1 MMSLQGALYPWRF
14 RIVLALL
21 ALLVGVIAWRIVDLQ
36 VMDQGFLKGQGDARS
51 VRHIPIPAHRGL
63 ITDRNGEPLA
73 VSTPVTT
80 LWGNPKELQAA
91 RARWPELAKA
101 LGQDAAV
108 LSERLQSQASR
119 EFMYLVR
126 GLTPEQGQEI
136 LDLKIPGVYAQE
148 EFRRFYPAGEVAA
161 HVVGFTDIDDR
172 GREGM
177 ELAYDEWLAGVPGK
191 RQVLKDRRGRLIKD
205 VQVTKNAKP
214 GKAMAL
220 SIDLR
225 LQYLAHSELRNV
237 VHEYGAKAASL
248 VMVDVKTGEIL
259 AMANQPTYNPNNRR
273 NLQPAAMR
281 NRAMIDVF
289 EPGSTV
295 KPFSI
300 AAALATGK
308 YQPDSVV
315 NTLPGW
321 MRIGRY
327 TIRDVSRGGMLSL
340 TGILMKSSNVG
351 ISKIALDIGAEPVY
365 AVMQQAGFGQD
376 TGLGFPG
383 ERVGNLPNHRKWRDA
398 ETASLAYGYGLSVT
412 AVQLAH
418 AYAVLGNQGTNVPLS
433 LLRLDRAQD
442 GVQVIDKQISG
453 TVLQMLRAVVEEEG
467 GGGARAKVPGYHVG
481 GKSGTAKKI
490 SGTGGYTK
498 DAYRSFFAGVAPLSN
513 PRIAAVVVVDEPS
526 KGQYYGG
533 LVAAPVFGKVM
544 ARALRLMN
552 VAPDNLP
559 PPAELQTAEA
569 AKGKE
574 GAADADAIESP
585 AATRRQRRPD
595 PRADARQPQ
604 GSWWRPVPG
613 GAGAAA

>member
-1 MMSLQGALYPWRF
+1 MMNLQGALYPWRF
-14 RIVLALL
+14 RIVLVLL
-21 ALLVGVIAWRIVDLQ
+21 ALLVGAIAWRIVDLQ

-101 LGQDAAV
+101 LGQEAAI

-119 EFMYLVR
+119 EFIYLVR
-126 GLTPEQGQEI
+126 GLTPEQGQDI

-205 VQVTKNAKP
+205 VQVVKNAKA

-300 AAALATGK
+300 AAALGTGK

-418 AYAVLGNQGTNVPLS
+418 AYAVLGNQGSNVPLS
-433 LLRLDRAQD
+433 LLRLDRPQD

-569 AKGKE
+569 AKGK
-574 GAADADAIESP
+574 
-585 AATRRQRRPD
+585 
-595 PRADARQPQ
+595 
-604 GSWWRPVPG
+604 G
-613 GAGAAA
+613 GRI

>member
-1 MMSLQGALYPWRF
+1 MNLQGALYPWRF

-21 ALLVGVIAWRIVDLQ
+21 ALLVGAIAWRIVDLQ

-101 LGQDAAV
+101 LSQDAAT
-108 LSERLQSQASR
+108 LSERLQSQAAR
-119 EFMYLVR
+119 EFIYLVR
-126 GLTPEQGQEI
+126 GLTPEQGQDV

-205 VQVTKNAKP
+205 VQVTKNAKA

-300 AAALATGK
+300 AAALGTGK
-308 YQPDSVV
+308 YKPDSVV

-418 AYAVLGNQGTNVPLS
+418 AYAVLGNQGSNVPLS
-433 LLRLDRAQD
+433 LLRLDRPQD

-453 TVLQMLRAVVEEEG
+453 IVLQMLRAVVEEEG

-513 PRIAAVVVVDEPS
+513 PRIAAVIVVDEPS

-559 PPAELQTAEA
+559 PPADLQTAEA
-569 AKGKE
+569 AKGK
-574 GAADADAIESP
+574 
-585 AATRRQRRPD
+585 
-595 PRADARQPQ
+595 
-604 GSWWRPVPG
+604 G
-613 GAGAAA
+613 GRI

>member
-108 LSERLQSQASR
+108 LSERLQSQSSR

-273 NLQPAAMR
+273 ILQPAAMR

-569 AKGKE
+569 AKGK
-574 GAADADAIESP
+574 
-585 AATRRQRRPD
+585 
-595 PRADARQPQ
+595 
-604 GSWWRPVPG
+604 G
-613 GAGAAA
+613 GRS